1 MTSLTNPS
9 LHQPT
14 IIQCIIFYQ
23 KSALFLLQN
32 GTVWSMGIIYYIVS
46 EDRKSKSLYA
56 LDEQLRQTINQ
67 PQEINNVFSD

>member
-1 MTSLTNPS
+1 
-9 LHQPT
+9 
-14 IIQCIIFYQ
+14 
-23 KSALFLLQN
+23 
-32 GTVWSMGIIYYIVS
+32 MGIIYYIVS